1 MTYLSPQPD
10 AIGIIKTKELYL
22 KKYNK
27 VLSDGEAEEILGKVM
42 RHLYLV
48 NDTCS
53 NTQSTSENLTTIN
66 Q

>member
-1 MTYLSPQPD
+1 MNFLPPLPD
-10 AIGIIKTKELYL
+10 SEGIAKTKQLYL
-22 KKYNK
+22 KKYGK
-27 VLSDGEAEEILGKVM
+27 VIDDGEAEEILGKVM
-42 RHLYLV
+42 RYLYLV